1 MIENLKSVRDEASDL
16 YVEVQSH
23 LLRASVKHYLTS
35 DGTLWDSMPLR
46 KELRDATFDM
56 SFALVLI
63 VNQVLSHATLSVQM
77 VRLGL
82 SCDIILSSKPQH
94 SRIGIHYFVLCS

>member
-1 MIENLKSVRDEASDL
+1 MDDDVRTSSVQVIENLKAVRDEASDL

-63 VNQVLSHATLSVQM
+63 VNQVLSHATLSVQT
-77 VRLGL
+77 V
-82 SCDIILSSKPQH
+82 CP
-94 SRIGIHYFVLCS
+94 